1 MTTSSL
7 SIPYAV
13 ERLGRQAATISALIA
28 GVEASQ
34 ARWKPT
40 PEDWSILEVINH
52 LYDEERDDF
61 RIRLDLT
68 LHRPEADWPAID
80 PPQWA
85 IDRRYNERN
94 FEESVRNFM
103 AERERSL
110 AWLRGLSAA
119 DLATEHV
126 HPQIGAIPAGDLL
139 ASWIAHDCLHI
150 RQLNELQYLFHEQ
163 VARPY
168 QVGYAGDW

>member
-7 SIPYAV
+7 TIPYAI
-13 ERLGRQAATISALIA
+13 ERLGRQGAAIQALVA
-28 GVEASQ
+28 GVEPSQ

-40 PEDWSILEVINH
+40 PEDWSLLEVINH

-61 RIRLDLT
+61 RMRLDLT
-68 LHRPEADWPAID
+68 LHRPEADWPPIH
-80 PPQWA
+80 PSQWA

-94 FEESVRNFM
+94 FDESVRNFL

-110 AWLRGLSAA
+110 AWLRGLSAV
-119 DLATEHV
+119 DLNLEHL
-126 HPQIGAIPAGDLL
+126 HPQIGVMPAGDML
-139 ASWIAHDCLHI
+139 ASWLAHDCLHI

-163 VARPY
+163 QARPY
-168 QVGYAGDW
+168 QVGYAGNW